1 MHRPQVWPARVF
13 AFATTLFAV
22 VTFLIFVVTP
32 SGADAFY
39 CGRKIVSVGD
49 LKYEVRAKCGEP
61 SWKEYRHE
69 EIVESPDSPVQRS
82 LFVDIEEWTYNF
94 GPQRLLRVLTFRDNR
109 LERIDTG
116 GYGFPLERSLPA
128 ACSDGSL
135 FSIGDS
141 QYETF
146 KKCGRPDSRQR
157 HDEEVRKQ
165 SRDGL
170 EHRITVILDEWIY
183 NFGPDRLLHV
193 LHFRDGKLVEIETR
207 GYGY

>member
-1 MHRPQVWPARVF
+1 MYDPRAWAVRAFTF
-13 AFATTLFAV
+13 AMPFFAAV
-22 VTFLIFVVTP
+22 NFLIFVLAP
-32 SGADAFY
+32 AAADAFY
-39 CGRKIVSVGD
+39 CGPKIVSIGD

-61 SWKEYRHE
+61 AWKDYRHE
-69 EIVESPDSPVQRS
+69 EIVESPDSPVEISR
-82 LFVDIEEWTYNF
+82 FVDIEDWTYNF
-94 GPQRLLRVLTFRDNR
+94 GPQKLLRILTFRDNR

-116 GYGFPLERSLPA
+116 GYGFPVEKPLSASCR
-128 ACSDGSL
+128 DGSS

-146 KKCGRPDSRQR
+146 RKCGGPDSRQR
-157 HDEEVRKQ
+157 HEEEVRRQ
-165 SRDGL
+165 SRDGI